1 MAVNQKPSL
10 AARIFQ
16 GGGSA
21 GLLGNPMFNIG
32 MGLLAKGQDNRI
44 PYATAVMSGLQN
56 AQVARQGA
64 QDREAAQAAAK
75 RTATLEALQ
84 MQELLQR
91 KQRDDLARAQYE
103 KSINR
108 MYPNLRPPMMDAGQP
123 DPRAGLLRALG
134 PDRVPDSVLKGLL
147 GVTDPS
153 DQTTDIQNFEF
164 FRNLTPDEQRQY
176 LLTKRAPQSVNFA
189 GMDFRYDPVK
199 QTMVAPD
206 GSSIDEYEKKV
217 LAATR
222 RQGMQENEL
231 VRLREDLLAQAD
243 AQRKL
248 PIAQVDVD
256 AALTLIE
263 ELKIHPGL
271 EDAAA
276 NLFIDPLPGTPGAD
290 FMAKLNQLN
299 GQAFLNAFAA
309 LRGGGTI
316 TEIESE
322 KATAALSSLALS
334 QSAESLRDSL
344 DTMGESLQRGIEK
357 LRIEAGLPRED
368 DDDAII

>member
-1 MAVNQKPSL
+1 MAPNQKPSL

-21 GLLGNPMFNIG
+21 GLLGDPLFNIG

-44 PYATAVMSGLQN
+44 PYATAVMGGLQD
-56 AQVARQGA
+56 AQGARQQA
-64 QDREAAQAAAK
+64 QQREMLRQQQERSA
-75 RTATLEALQ
+75 RLEALQ
-84 MQELLQR
+84 MQELLQK
-91 KQRDDLARAQYE
+91 KQRDDMARAQYQ
-103 KSINR
+103 KTIDD
-108 MYPNLRPPMMDAGQP
+108 MYPTLRPPMMNAGQP
-123 DPRAGLLRALG
+123 DSRAGLLKALG
-134 PDRVPDSVLKGLL
+134 PDRVPESVLKGLL
-147 GVTDPS
+147 GANDPS
-153 DQTTDIQNFEF
+153 DRTTDIQNFEF
-164 FRNLTPDEQRQY
+164 FSKLTPEAQRQY

-206 GSSIDEYEKKV
+206 GSSVEDYERKV

-231 VRLREDLLAQAD
+231 VRLREDLLAQAG

-263 ELKIHPGL
+263 ELKVHPGL

-276 NLFIDPLPGTPGAD
+276 NLFINPLPGTPGAD

-334 QSAESLRDSL
+334 QSAESLKDSL

-357 LRIEAGLPRED
+357 LRIEAGLPKEEND
-368 DDDAII
+368 DFDI